1 MKKIFALILILNFLN
16 INNSFATKIGIIDVD
31 KIIAESTAV
40 IEIQKKVDAKKT
52 SFESEINKKQS
63 QLEADQK
70 KLEDK
75 KATLSQSA
83 FEKEVK
89 NFEAKVE
96 ELKTNIDRKQN
107 SLKKGSIEAMSKV
120 QDKLKM
126 IINDLAKEKS
136 LDLIIPASQT
146 LFAKDEFDITA
157 EVLVILNK
165 KISKVDVKFE

>member
-1 MKKIFALILILNFLN
+1 MSTCCMRLFTSERCSLWGNICTCGKDAIRFDFHYFL
-16 INNSFATKIGIIDVD
+16 
-31 KIIAESTAV
+31 
-40 IEIQKKVDAKKT
+40 
-52 SFESEINKKQS
+52 
-63 QLEADQK
+63 
-70 KLEDK
+70 
-75 KATLSQSA
+75 